1 MDIDLKD
8 KVPPHNLDAEQA
20 ALGALLID
28 WNALS
33 DVVTLLHSDRFYSF
47 QNQVIYEAMI
57 SLFKQ
62 NVHGDTLVLINELS
76 KTGKLEQAGGT
87 AYIAGLTD
95 TVPTA
100 ANINYYVDI
109 ILDCATRRDLIK
121 MSAELKASSFDKS
134 NNSKILLEEA
144 EKKIFTLSDRNET
157 THVHGM
163 TEIVSR
169 TIEIIEKNYQ
179 KKNELTGIP
188 SGIARLDTMTS
199 GFQKSEMI
207 IIGARPSIGKTDPIR
222 ICLLT

>member
-33 DVVTLLHSDRFYSF
+33 DVVTSLHSDRFYSF

-134 NNSKILLEEA
+134 NNSKILLE
-144 EKKIFTLSDRNET
+144 
-157 THVHGM
+157 
-163 TEIVSR
+163 
-169 TIEIIEKNYQ
+169 
-179 KKNELTGIP
+179 
-188 SGIARLDTMTS
+188 
-199 GFQKSEMI
+199 
-207 IIGARPSIGKTDPIR
+207 
-222 ICLLT
+222 

>member
-33 DVVTLLHSDRFYSF
+33 DVVTSLHSDRFYSF

-134 NNSKILLEEA
+134 NNSKILL
-144 EKKIFTLSDRNET
+144 
-157 THVHGM
+157 
-163 TEIVSR
+163 
-169 TIEIIEKNYQ
+169 
-179 KKNELTGIP
+179 
-188 SGIARLDTMTS
+188 
-199 GFQKSEMI
+199 
-207 IIGARPSIGKTDPIR
+207 
-222 ICLLT
+222 

>member
-100 ANINYYVDI
+100 ANINY
-109 ILDCATRRDLIK
+109 
-121 MSAELKASSFDKS
+121 
-134 NNSKILLEEA
+134 
-144 EKKIFTLSDRNET
+144 
-157 THVHGM
+157 
-163 TEIVSR
+163 
-169 TIEIIEKNYQ
+169 
-179 KKNELTGIP
+179 
-188 SGIARLDTMTS
+188 
-199 GFQKSEMI
+199 
-207 IIGARPSIGKTDPIR
+207 
-222 ICLLT
+222 

>member
-33 DVVTLLHSDRFYSF
+33 DVVTSLHSDRFYSF

-144 EKKIFTLSDRNET
+144 EKKIFTLSDSN
-157 THVHGM
+157 
-163 TEIVSR
+163 
-169 TIEIIEKNYQ
+169 
-179 KKNELTGIP
+179 
-188 SGIARLDTMTS
+188 
-199 GFQKSEMI
+199 
-207 IIGARPSIGKTDPIR
+207 
-222 ICLLT
+222 

>member
-1 MDIDLKD
+1 
-8 KVPPHNLDAEQA
+8 
-20 ALGALLID
+20 
-28 WNALS
+28 
-33 DVVTLLHSDRFYSF
+33 
-47 QNQVIYEAMI
+47 
-57 SLFKQ
+57 
-62 NVHGDTLVLINELS
+62 
-76 KTGKLEQAGGT
+76 
-87 AYIAGLTD
+87 
-95 TVPTA
+95 
-100 ANINYYVDI
+100 
-109 ILDCATRRDLIK
+109 

-157 THVHGM
+157 TQVHGM

-207 IIGARPSIGKTDPIR
+207 IIGDVAVSCQNSDSKALDIARSGF
-222 ICLLT
+222 